1 MEDLGTHAQRVGEG
15 LGSDRLD
22 HELLDVDVVVCVFAA
37 VDDVHHRH
45 RHRILARGAIEVGDV
60 RIQRHALG
68 LGSGLGSRQGHGE
81 DRVGAELGL
90 VLSTVELDHRVVQGL
105 LIGRILAQQ
114 QIANRPVDVAHGL
127 QHALAQVAALVA
139 IAQFQSLARTGG
151 CTGRRAG
158 AADDAVIE
166 DHIGFHGGVAT
177 GVENFT
183 PLDVDDLCH
192 CC

>member
-1 MEDLGTHAQRVGEG
+1 MRVE
-15 LGSDRLD
+15 
-22 HELLDVDVVVCVFAA
+22 
-37 VDDVHHRH
+37 
-45 RHRILARGAIEVGDV
+45 
-60 RIQRHALG
+60 RHALG
-68 LGSGLGSRQGHGE
+68 LGSGLGGSQGHGE
-81 DRVGAELGL
+81 DGVGAQLGL
-90 VLSTVELDHRVVQGL
+90 VLGTVELDHRLIQGL

-127 QHALAQVAALVA
+127 QHALAQVTALVA
-139 IAQFQSLARTGG
+139 IAQFQSLAGAGG

-166 DHIGFHGGVAT
+166 DHIGFHGGVAA